1 VLGDAHSEDDV
12 VKKLFKW
19 ILSALYGLVM
29 IEVIVMIS
37 PFAFYWYSVYAPTL
51 QGLHRWPATAW
62 MEAFFLPHSVITTSA
77 TLEFLRWQVGTY
89 CFSLGILG
97 FLFCAFQVYGVKLFR
112 KGGVVNS
119 WIYSHIRH
127 PQYLSLAIA
136 GFGLLTIWP
145 RIIILILYVGMLFAY
160 YFLARFEEKQMEARF
175 PMYAEYRRR
184 TAMFIPGNPG
194 GRLFRLF
201 FGWIPN
207 RSVALAVSSAVI
219 VVLVIA
225 SALALR
231 RYTIGHSATELLPED
246 RVMAIAVWPMPGER
260 IQQVVS
266 AAVNDERVRSALERE
281 PGAVFT
287 AHILPQD
294 YGMVNM
300 FADVGTDH
308 RMFSHVSS
316 HRFAYLVSFVFP
328 FLDHHRRNH
337 IMGSPQDK
345 YKVVFSRV
353 DKPGRPTL
361 TVEQVTDVTAKMTPV
376 VIADLTSEGHSPEP
390 TLKDVV
396 VPPRRSFWGDITM
409 PMF

>member
-1 VLGDAHSEDDV
+1 
-12 VKKLFKW
+12 VKKLFKLV
-19 ILSALYGLVM
+19 LSALYGLVM

-62 MEAFFLPHSVITTSA
+62 MEAFFLPHSVITTSN

-89 CFSLGILG
+89 CFSLGILA
-97 FLFCAFQVYGVKLFR
+97 FLFCAFQVYGGKLFR
-112 KGGVVNS
+112 KGVVNS
-119 WIYSHIRH
+119 WIYSYIRH

-145 RIIILILYVGMLFAY
+145 RIIILVLYVGMLFAY
-160 YFLARFEEKQMEARF
+160 YFLALFEEKQMEARF
-175 PMYAEYRRR
+175 PAYAEYRRR

-194 GRLFRLF
+194 GRLFRVF
-201 FGWIPN
+201 FGWIPKQ
-207 RSVALAVSSAVI
+207 STALTISSALI
-219 VVLVIA
+219 ILLVIG

-231 RYTIGHSATELLPED
+231 RYTIGHSATELLPEE
-246 RVMAIAVWPMPGER
+246 RTMAISIWPMPGEKM
-260 IQQVVS
+260 QQVVS
-266 AAVNDERVRSALERE
+266 AALNDERVRSALEKE

-287 AHILPQD
+287 AHILPQN

-308 RMFSHVSS
+308 RMFSRVSP
-316 HRFAYLVSFVFP
+316 HRFAYLLSFVFP
-328 FLDHHRRNH
+328 FLDHQRKER

-353 DKPGRPTL
+353 DKPGRPPL
-361 TVEQVTDVTAKMTPV
+361 TVDHVTDVTAKMTPV
-376 VIADLTSEGHSPEP
+376 VIADLASEGQGPVP
-390 TLKDVV
+390 ALKDVV